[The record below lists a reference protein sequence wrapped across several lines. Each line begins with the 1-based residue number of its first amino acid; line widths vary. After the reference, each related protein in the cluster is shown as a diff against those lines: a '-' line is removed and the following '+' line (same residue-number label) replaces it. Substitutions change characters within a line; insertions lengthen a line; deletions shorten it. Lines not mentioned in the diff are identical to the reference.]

1 MVDCYNISNLNLP
14 TTVMITGEYIFSLT
28 SIFTVFA
35 LFARH
40 KISTGLFLLFW
51 SGFLL
56 GSCWEVTH
64 AVLGDSFLRLKNPKV
79 NCFIPRW
86 IYPIL
91 HSVGDA
97 VLMCEGLGITYGVSR
112 LIWGNWD
119 RAYKK
124 ITNFNILVLFIMFVL
139 GVGQEIVVEL
149 LFNNKFWYYVP
160 NDGNPTLFTLNGT
173 DYTIVPIMEWVVA
186 SIVFWAFTSVI
197 LKKYETRKDYS
208 SF

>member
-1 MVDCYNISNLNLP
+1 MVDCDNVSDLNSP
-14 TTVMITGEYIFSLT
+14 TSLMIAGEYIFFLLV
-28 SIFTVFA
+28 IITVFA
-35 LFARH
+35 LFATH

-56 GSCWEVTH
+56 GACWEVTH
-64 AVLGDSFLRLKNPKV
+64 AVLGDSFLRLKNPEV

-91 HSVGDA
+91 HSVSDA
-97 VLMCEGLGITYGVSR
+97 VLMCVGLGIAYGFSR

-119 RAYKK
+119 KAYKK
-124 ITNFNILVLFIMFVL
+124 ITNFNIFVLFIMLVW

-173 DYTIVPIMEWVVA
+173 NYTVVPIMEWLVA
-186 SIVFWAFTSVI
+186 SIVFWVLTSVI
-197 LKKYETRKDYS
+197 LKKYETRKGYS